1 MRHLLTSRGYTF
13 IDAILQLSV
22 LMLFSQL
29 ILFYSVWF
37 KQVERYFFHAEPIEW
52 EIFSLDIESYVSTVT
67 TMGEQLNQNGIR
79 FVKNGEEF
87 DIECYQSSIRK
98 QKNRLGHEPMLTG
111 LNSCKVLLIGDQVI
125 IQVVFENGRN
135 EERTY
140 EVSISS
146 Q

>member
-1 MRHLLTSRGYTF
+1 MRRLLTSRGYTF

-37 KQVERYFFHAEPIEW
+37 KQVERHFFQAEPIEW
-52 EIFSLDIESYVSTVT
+52 EIFSLDIESYVSSVT
-67 TMGEQLNQNGIR
+67 TLGEQLNQNGIR
-79 FVKNGEEF
+79 FMKNGEEF

-98 QKNRLGHEPMLTG
+98 QKNRLGHEPMLTS
-111 LNSCKVLLIGDQVI
+111 LNSCKVQLIGDQVS
-125 IQVVFENGRN
+125 IQVIFENGRN

>member
-1 MRHLLTSRGYTF
+1 MRYLLSTKGYTF
-13 IDAILQLSV
+13 IDAILHLSV
-22 LMLFSQL
+22 LLLFSQL

-37 KQVERYFFHAEPIEW
+37 KQIEKQFFHAEPIEW
-52 EIFSLDIESYVSTVT
+52 EMFSLDIESSVSTVT
-67 TMGEQLNQNGIR
+67 TIGEQVNQTGIR

-87 DIECYQSSIRK
+87 DIECYQSLIRK

-111 LNSCKVLLIGDQVI
+111 LSSCKLQLIGNQVL
-125 IQVVFENGRN
+125 IQVEFENGRK

-140 EVSISS
+140 EVSASS

>member
-37 KQVERYFFHAEPIEW
+37 KQVERYFFHDEPIEW

>member
-1 MRHLLTSRGYTF
+1 MRYLLSSKGYTF
-13 IDAILQLSV
+13 IDAILHLSV

-29 ILFYSVWF
+29 ILFYSMWF
-37 KQVERYFFHAEPIEW
+37 KQIEKQFFHAEPIEW
-52 EIFSLDIESYVSTVT
+52 EMFSLDIESSVSTVT
-67 TMGEQLNQNGIR
+67 TIGEQVNQTGVR

-87 DIECYQSSIRK
+87 DIECYQSLIRK

-111 LNSCKVLLIGDQVI
+111 LNSCKIQLIENQVLIKVEFI
-125 IQVVFENGRN
+125 NGRK

-140 EVSISS
+140 EVSVSS

>member
-1 MRHLLTSRGYTF
+1 MRYLLSSKGYTF

-22 LMLFSQL
+22 LMLFTQL

-37 KQVERYFFHAEPIEW
+37 KQIEKQFFHAEPIEW
-52 EIFSLDIESYVSTVT
+52 EMFSLDIESSVSKVT
-67 TMGEQLNQNGIR
+67 TIGEQVNQTGIR

-87 DIECYQSSIRK
+87 DIECYQSLIRK

-111 LNSCKVLLIGDQVI
+111 LNSCKLQLIGKQVL
-125 IQVVFENGRN
+125 IQVEFKNGRK

-140 EVSISS
+140 EVSVSS

>member
-13 IDAILQLSV
+13 IDAILQLSA

-111 LNSCKVLLIGDQVI
+111 LNSCKVQLIGDHVI
-125 IQVVFENGRN
+125 IQVDFENGRN

>member
-1 MRHLLTSRGYTF
+1 MRYLLSSKGYTF

-22 LMLFSQL
+22 LMLFSQM

-37 KQVERYFFHAEPIEW
+37 KQIEKQFFHAEPIEW
-52 EIFSLDIESYVSTVT
+52 EMFSLDIESSVSTVT
-67 TMGEQLNQNGIR
+67 TIGEQVNQLGIR
-79 FVKNGEEF
+79 FVNNGEEF
-87 DIECYQSSIRK
+87 DIECYQSLIRK

-111 LNSCKVLLIGDQVI
+111 LNSCELQLIGNQVL
-125 IQVVFENGRN
+125 IQVEFENGRK

-140 EVSISS
+140 EVSVSS

>member
-13 IDAILQLSV
+13 IDAILQLSA

-111 LNSCKVLLIGDQVI
+111 LNSCKVQLIGDYVI
-125 IQVVFENGRN
+125 IQVDFENGRN

>member
-98 QKNRLGHEPMLTG
+98 QKNRLGHEPMLTS
-111 LNSCKVLLIGDQVI
+111 LNSCKVQLIGDQVI

>member
-1 MRHLLTSRGYTF
+1 MRYLLSTKGYTF
-13 IDAILQLSV
+13 IDAILHLSV
-22 LMLFSQL
+22 LLLFSQL

-37 KQVERYFFHAEPIEW
+37 KQIEKQFFHAEPIEW
-52 EIFSLDIESYVSTVT
+52 EMFSLDIESSVSTVT
-67 TMGEQLNQNGIR
+67 TIGEQVNQTGIR

-87 DIECYQSSIRK
+87 DIECYQSLIRK

-111 LNSCKVLLIGDQVI
+111 LSSCKLQLIGNQVL
-125 IQVVFENGRN
+125 IQVEFENGRK

-140 EVSISS
+140 EVSVSS

>member
-1 MRHLLTSRGYTF
+1 MRLLLTSRGYTF

-37 KQVERYFFHAEPIEW
+37 KQVERHFFHAEPIEW
-52 EIFSLDIESYVSTVT
+52 EIFSLDIESYVSIVT